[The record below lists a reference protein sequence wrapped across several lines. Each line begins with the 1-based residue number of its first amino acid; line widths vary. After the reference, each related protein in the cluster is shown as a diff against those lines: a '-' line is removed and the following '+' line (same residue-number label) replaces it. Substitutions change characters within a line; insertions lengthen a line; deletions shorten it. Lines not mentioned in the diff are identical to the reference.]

1 MSYRMRP
8 VLHSGETVEGEFR
21 LASDTA
27 MLLIACP
34 CGQRMKVPGDAI
46 GKTASCVKCG
56 KKLRITGDAAPADP
70 QPSPPQQTPRRMT
83 PSGTDIPDVIDILLQ
98 EGLANA
104 EAVRE
109 ALVLQ
114 QDLGVGA
121 WEIMGRLGRYTF
133 DDLHALMARQKR
145 VAAIDL
151 AHYEIP
157 SEVLTAIPEELA
169 WRGKLIP
176 VDKLG
181 KLLTIAM
188 VCPLDTERVF
198 EVEQITGLKVKPML
212 ATYDAMERTLNRY
225 LPSRWENDWPSFLD
239 GDLQNEFR
247 SILDKCP
254 MAIRLLSTAQMPL
267 LPETQHLFSLSQN
280 MDESIKRRADAL
292 LHDPPALARILGLA
306 NTSAFGMAGAVD
318 DPGLACALLGD
329 DTMDGLFLGDDAE
342 DSEFWTREE
351 ELLAS
356 MTQEV
361 HFAVELARSVSA
373 TLEHAQQERAT
384 AAGALQLLGR
394 FAMAYLFRASY
405 APISQHAKSD
415 NRLAVERRAYGMTSR
430 EAGFMVA
437 RSWMLPKPLFSSISP
452 FSSVDADDDTQYLV
466 DLGRFID
473 AALHDAPPN
482 GQDGDA
488 AQSLMDFAKRLGL
501 SADDAKRLVDSA
513 RNTAYGQSAS
523 PR

>member
-1 MSYRMRP
+1 M
-8 VLHSGETVEGEFR
+8 
-21 LASDTA
+21 ASDTA

-70 QPSPPQQTPRRMT
+70 QPSPPQQSPRRMT
-83 PSGTDIPDVIDILLQ
+83 PSGTDIPDAIDILLQ

-109 ALVLQ
+109 ALILQ
-114 QDLGVGA
+114 QDLGVGV

-157 SEVLTAIPEELA
+157 SEVLTSIPDELA

-225 LPSRWENDWPSFLD
+225 LPNRWESEWPSYLD
-239 GDLQNEFR
+239 GNLQDEFR
-247 SILDKCP
+247 PILDKCP
-254 MAIRLLSTAQMPL
+254 MAIRLLSTAQLPL

-280 MDESIKRRADAL
+280 TNESLKRRAVAL

-318 DPGLACALLGD
+318 DPGLACALIGD
-329 DTMDGLFLGDDAE
+329 DTMDGLFLGDDTE

-356 MTQEV
+356 LTQEV

-373 TLEHAQQERAT
+373 QLGEAQQERAA
-384 AAGALQLLGR
+384 AAGSLQLLGR
-394 FAMAYLFRASY
+394 FAMAHLFRASY
-405 APISQHAKSD
+405 APISQHANES
-415 NRLAVERRAYGMTSR
+415 NRLAVERRAYGITSR
-430 EAGFMVA
+430 DAGYMLA

-452 FSSVDADDDTQYLV
+452 FSSIDADDDTKLLV

-473 AALHDAPPN
+473 ASLHDTSPN
-482 GQDGDA
+482 GTDNDTPHA
-488 AQSLMDFAKRLGL
+488 STDFAERLGL
-501 SADDAKRLVDSA
+501 AMADTKRLVESA
-513 RNTAYGQSAS
+513 RNAAYGQSS
-523 PR
+523 SSR